1 MITFSVLIIVVLVF
15 VSVWLYDR
23 NREPEQKVTT
33 RATETAAGAYKN
45 LKIPFIGK
53 KKDKGLQVSE
63 WLTEKE
69 RSPAPSAKFKQWLG
83 ALSVDEMKSFE
94 KTLADFCASRAFDLD
109 WLLSDD
115 INQDDEMQAAL
126 EAAVFN
132 FSQAYWKAAAAQD
145 SIEAFSVFQT
155 WKTNPQ
161 KGSNKQFGQQL
172 FNLLLQKGLATAPP
186 ELFLAEEKERDA
198 YVNKAILEVASV
210 SPVAFNTAVKEVIA
224 APVDPKAKE
233 DQILP
238 ASTETDKSA
247 A

>member
-1 MITFSVLIIVVLVF
+1 M
-15 VSVWLYDR
+15 
-23 NREPEQKVTT
+23 
-33 RATETAAGAYKN
+33 
-45 LKIPFIGK
+45 
-53 KKDKGLQVSE
+53 SE
-63 WLTEKE
+63 WLNEKE
-69 RSPAPSAKFKQWLG
+69 RTPAPSAKFKQWLG
-83 ALSVDEMKSFE
+83 ALSVDELKVFE
-94 KTLADFCASRAFDLD
+94 KSLADFCAARGFNLE
-109 WLLSDD
+109 WLLSED
-115 INQDDEMQAAL
+115 INQDQEMQTAL
-126 EAAVFN
+126 EAAAFN
-132 FSQAYWKAAAAQD
+132 YSQAYWKAAAAQD

>member
-1 MITFSVLIIVVLVF
+1 MITFTVLIIVVLVLIA
-15 VSVWLYDR
+15 VWLYDR
-23 NREPEQKVTT
+23 SREPEEKVAT
-33 RATETAAGAYKN
+33 RASQTAAGAYKN

-63 WLTEKE
+63 WLTEKD
-69 RSPAPSAKFKQWLG
+69 RTPAPSAKFKHWLS

-94 KTLADFCASRAFDLD
+94 KALADFCTSRAFDLG
-109 WLLSDD
+109 WLMRDD

-145 SIEAFSVFQT
+145 SIEAFSVYQS
-155 WKTNPQ
+155 WKANPK
-161 KGSNKQFGQQL
+161 KGPNKQFGQQL

-198 YVNKAILEVASV
+198 YVNKAIMEVASV
-210 SPVAFNTAVKEVIA
+210 SPAAFNTAVKEVVA
-224 APVDPKAKE
+224 TPVETKAKE

-238 ASTETDKSA
+238 ASAETDKSTA
-247 A
+247 